1 MSLHQCRL
9 CGTRLTRTFVDL
21 GMSPLCES
29 YVPENRLDVAEI
41 FYPLHV
47 RICEACLLV
56 QLPAYVSGEEIF
68 SDYAYF
74 SSYSDSWVAHARRYT
89 YAMIDRLRLTS
100 ASLVTEVASNDGYL
114 LQHFLAEGIPV
125 LGVEPAANVAEAARA
140 RGIRTEVQFLG
151 ADTGREIARKH
162 GRADLVAGNN
172 VFAHVPDIKGF
183 AAGLRELVKDEGI
196 VTLEFPHLLRLIER
210 RQYDTIYHEHFSYL
224 SLLTSSRALETAGLR
239 VVDVDELATHGG
251 SLRVY
256 ARPHEI
262 GGEPTERVKAVLAAE
277 EAAGLHTVAGHS

>member
-100 ASLVTEVASNDGYL
+100 A
-114 LQHFLAEGIPV
+114 
-125 LGVEPAANVAEAARA
+125 
-140 RGIRTEVQFLG
+140 
-151 ADTGREIARKH
+151 RKCCN
-162 GRADLVAGNN
+162 R
-172 VFAHVPDIKGF
+172 
-183 AAGLRELVKDEGI
+183 
-196 VTLEFPHLLRLIER
+196 
-210 RQYDTIYHEHFSYL
+210 
-224 SLLTSSRALETAGLR
+224 
-239 VVDVDELATHGG
+239 
-251 SLRVY
+251 
-256 ARPHEI
+256 
-262 GGEPTERVKAVLAAE
+262 
-277 EAAGLHTVAGHS
+277 

>member
-1 MSLHQCRL
+1 MSLSHECRL
-9 CGTRLTRTFVDL
+9 CGAKLTRTFVDL

-29 YVPENRLDVAEI
+29 YVPEARLDDPEV

-47 RICEACLLV
+47 RLCEACLLV
-56 QLPAYVSGEEIF
+56 QLPAYVSGENIF

-74 SSYSDSWVAHARRYT
+74 SSYSDSWVAHAKRYAE
-89 YAMIDRLRLTS
+89 AMTERLGLS
-100 ASLVTEVASNDGYL
+100 PGSLVTEVASNDGYL
-114 LQHFLAEGIPV
+114 LQHFQATGIPV
-125 LGVEPAANVAEAARA
+125 LGVEPAANVAEAAQA
-140 RGIRTEVQFLG
+140 KGIRTEVQFLG
-151 ADTGREIARKH
+151 ADTGREIAERY

-183 AAGLRELVKDEGI
+183 AAGLRALVKDEGM

-256 ARPHEI
+256 TRPQES
-262 GGEPTERVKAVLAAE
+262 A
-277 EAAGLHTVAGHS
+277 